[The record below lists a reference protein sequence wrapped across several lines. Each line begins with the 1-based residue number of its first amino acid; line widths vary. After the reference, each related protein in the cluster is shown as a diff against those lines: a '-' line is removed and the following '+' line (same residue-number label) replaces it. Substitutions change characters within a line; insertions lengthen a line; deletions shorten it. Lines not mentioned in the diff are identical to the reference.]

1 MFSAWQE
8 RPPARRALRDI
19 LKRRHA
25 PLPWC
30 SFSGPAAEPDDAE
43 WCEEEAGE
51 AGPPLRCPL
60 CPFETRV
67 RESLSRH
74 RRLHARRPLSCPHCD
89 AHYLDQTSLAR
100 HLLGHQGGKGAL
112 LACPE
117 CGTHFT
123 RRDTL
128 EQHMSM
134 HAQRDKPFKC
144 SLCTESFLT

>member
-1 MFSAWQE
+1 M
-8 RPPARRALRDI
+8 
-19 LKRRHA
+19 
-25 PLPWC
+25 
-30 SFSGPAAEPDDAE
+30 
-43 WCEEEAGE
+43 
-51 AGPPLRCPL
+51 
-60 CPFETRV
+60 

-128 EQHMSM
+128 EQHMGM

-144 SLCTESFLT
+144 SLCAESFLT